1 MADEMRPYRRSE
13 FNRALIVNA
22 LTQPFNV
29 VLLALIVIAGLLLNA
44 LLPLLAV
51 GLVVYG
57 IAAART
63 YLDEDEANK
72 VLERERQKRRT
83 ALEAGRLDPG
93 TLSGPIAG
101 LLTEGRR
108 REARIRDA
116 INRAELPYEEVSREV
131 DRFIRAM
138 EDGGRRAQLL
148 YEALAETPPSGVE
161 RRLDEVRGDR
171 SKAEL
176 TTALE
181 SQLAV
186 LRRME
191 RQLQRF
197 YDEMERVLVELD
209 TVRGSLV
216 SVSAS
221 SEATNQER
229 LAGDVRSLRE
239 EVGAV
244 AAGMSEAYEGAEP
257 A

>member
-1 MADEMRPYRRSE
+1 MAEEMRPYRRSE
-13 FNRALIVNA
+13 FNRALIANA

-63 YLDEDEANK
+63 YFDEDEANK
-72 VLERERQKRRT
+72 VLERQRQKRRS
-83 ALEAGRLDPG
+83 ALDAGRLDPG

-101 LLTEGRR
+101 LLTECRR

-161 RRLDEVRGDR
+161 RRLDEVRGDP

-176 TTALE
+176 TAALE

-209 TVRGSLV
+209 TVRGNLV

-221 SEATNQER
+221 SEAANQER

-244 AAGMSEAYEGAEP
+244 AAGMSEAYEGTGP